1 MTDEQ
6 IIKEN
11 GLIDREDYT
20 IEEQIEDIRDIIDY
34 ERREKEGT
42 LKFYPIEDVFKEFK
56 S

>member
-11 GLIDREDYT
+11 ELVDREDYT
-20 IEEQIEDIRDIIDY
+20 LEGQIEGIRDIIDY

-42 LKFYPIEDVFKEFK
+42 LKFYPVEDVFEEFG